1 MDSVRLQKEIIEY
14 KSQIKL
20 HEAMYS
26 NAKTKMERSIQKD
39 IINNYEVILAK
50 LLSLK

>member
-1 MDSVRLQKEIIEY
+1 
-14 KSQIKL
+14 
-20 HEAMYS
+20 MYS